1 MTLELAFQTTFQG
14 YLSTWKKFLDMKS
27 LKKYTMYS
35 TYSSKNHTSILT
47 WKKNSI
53 KVEEQ
58 NHVIALF
65 HCFFKKFQ
73 TTALYTIYD
82 TADKT

>member
-35 TYSSKNHTSILT
+35 TYSSKKSHKYSNL
-47 WKKNSI
+47 KKELNKSRRTKPCHSTI
-53 KVEEQ
+53 PL
-58 NHVIALF
+58 LF
-65 HCFFKKFQ
+65 
-73 TTALYTIYD
+73 
-82 TADKT
+82 